1 MIIRF
6 APAVSFSAQ
15 KQEASL
21 NEILRLYF
29 LCFAPAVSLSAQK
42 QELSLNETAP
52 VLSCLKVLLGGNIV
66 EVYTN
71 LRAGEKGAWLSIG
84 TYLILSSVKL
94 IIGYLG
100 GSEALKADGLNNT
113 TDIIASIAVLI
124 GLRISQRPP
133 DSNHLYGH
141 LRAETI
147 ASLIASFIMMIV
159 GLQVLINS
167 VKNIWNPVR
176 ETPSSLT
183 AIVAIG
189 SALVMYIVYRYNLA
203 LAKKIQSSAVKA
215 AAYDNRSDALV
226 SIGTA
231 IGIFGAI
238 IGFPIIDTLTA
249 LVVGII
255 IIKTAIEI
263 FWESVQTLT
272 DSFDI
277 EEAETLSALIKNVDG
292 VIELVNLKGRSHGN
306 VSFIDVTVTVNP
318 YLDVRQSHHI
328 TEKIETTV
336 RRFNRFC
343 EVLVHIEPYE
353 PPTPTEED
361 YHF

>member
-1 MIIRF
+1 M
-6 APAVSFSAQ
+6 
-15 KQEASL
+15 
-21 NEILRLYF
+21 
-29 LCFAPAVSLSAQK
+29 
-42 QELSLNETAP
+42 EL
-52 VLSCLKVLLGGNIV
+52 
-66 EVYTN
+66 YTN

-84 TYLILSSVKL
+84 TYLILSSIKL
-94 IIGYLG
+94 TIGYFG
-100 GSEALKADGLNNT
+100 ESEALKADGLNNT

-133 DSNHLYGH
+133 DSNHPYGH

-147 ASLIASFIMMIV
+147 ASLIASFIMMMV
-159 GLQVLINS
+159 GLQVLLSSIMNL
-167 VKNIWNPVR
+167 WNPVR
-176 ETPSSLT
+176 ETPSTLT
-183 AIVAIG
+183 AFVALG
-189 SALVMYIVYRYNLA
+189 SAAVMYGVYRYNLS
-203 LAKKIQSSAVKA
+203 LSKKINSSAVKA

-226 SIGTA
+226 SIGAA

-249 LVVGII
+249 LVVAII

-263 FWESVQTLT
+263 FWDSVQTLT

-277 EEAETLSALIKNVDG
+277 EEAETLSVLINNVTG
-292 VIELVNLKGRSHGN
+292 VIDLIDFKGRSHGN

-318 YLDVRQSHHI
+318 HLDVRQSHQI

-336 RRFNRFC
+336 KKFNPFC
-343 EVLVHIEPYE
+343 MVLVHIEPHE
-353 PPTPTEED
+353 LTTATDED